1 MIRTSD
7 PGHAAVRRRTACR
20 TMIVSIAHLL
30 GGPMSGVPH
39 GNVPAGGN
47 SVPGGWDVT
56 RSVGATALAVAAA
69 RAAEAERPDPLVV
82 DPYARAL
89 VDAAAPGLPLP
100 RGADDDG
107 GVGWR
112 ALVDMMAIRTRVLD
126 AALLAAAADGVRQ
139 VVVPAAGLDARP
151 YRLAWPDGTSVYEID
166 QPEVLAHKQ
175 RVLGATA
182 ARARR
187 VAVPCDLRD
196 DWPGALRGSGF
207 DPGRPTAWLV
217 EGLLAYLPPEAE
229 ADLLARV
236 DELSAPGSRVALE
249 AVDLAVA
256 DEYLHTDEVRAMAP
270 AMGSD
275 LAQLWDTR
283 RRPAPASVL
292 RAAGWDV
299 RERPLG
305 ELGADLGRQL
315 TGPVGTLVAHVLI
328 VEASR

>member
-1 MIRTSD
+1 
-7 PGHAAVRRRTACR
+7 
-20 TMIVSIAHLL
+20 
-30 GGPMSGVPH
+30 MSGVPH
-39 GNVPAGGN
+39 GNVPSGGN
-47 SVPGGWDVT
+47 SVAGGWDVT

-89 VDAAAPGLPLP
+89 VDAAGPGVPLP
-100 RGADDDG
+100 RGADDG

-126 AALLAAAADGVRQ
+126 AALLAAASDGVRQ
-139 VVVPAAGLDARP
+139 VVVPAAGLDARS
-151 YRLAWPDGTSVYEID
+151 YRLAWPDGTTVYEID

-182 ARARR
+182 PRARQ

-196 DWPGALRGSGF
+196 DWLDALRGSGF

-217 EGLLAYLPPEAE
+217 EGLLPYLPPEAE

-256 DEYLHTDEVRAMAP
+256 DEYLQTDEVRAMAP
-270 AMGSD
+270 SMGSD

-299 RERPLG
+299 RERTLG
-305 ELGADLGRQL
+305 ELGADVGRQL
-315 TGPVGTLVAHVLI
+315 TGPVGTMVAHAFI
-328 VEASR
+328 VDAAR

>member
-1 MIRTSD
+1 
-7 PGHAAVRRRTACR
+7 
-20 TMIVSIAHLL
+20 
-30 GGPMSGVPH
+30 MSGVPH

-139 VVVPAAGLDARP
+139 IVAPAAGLDARP

-175 RVLGATA
+175 LVLGATA

-299 RERPLG
+299 RERTLG

-328 VEASR
+328 VEAAR

>member
-1 MIRTSD
+1 
-7 PGHAAVRRRTACR
+7 
-20 TMIVSIAHLL
+20 
-30 GGPMSGVPH
+30 MSGVPH
-39 GNVPAGGN
+39 GNVPSGGN
-47 SVPGGWDVT
+47 SVAGGWDVT

-89 VDAAAPGLPLP
+89 VDAAGPGVPLP
-100 RGADDDG
+100 RGADEG

-126 AALLAAAADGVRQ
+126 AALLAAASDGVRQ
-139 VVVPAAGLDARP
+139 VVVPAAGLDARS
-151 YRLAWPDGTSVYEID
+151 YRLAWPDGTTVYEID

-182 ARARR
+182 PRARQ

-196 DWPGALRGSGF
+196 DWPDALRGSGF

-217 EGLLAYLPPEAE
+217 EGLLPYLPPEAE

-236 DELSAPGSRVALE
+236 DELSAPDSRVALE

-256 DEYLHTDEVRAMAP
+256 DEYLQTDEVRAMASS
-270 AMGSD
+270 MGSD

-299 RERPLG
+299 RERTLG
-305 ELGADLGRQL
+305 ELGADVGRQL
-315 TGPVGTLVAHVLI
+315 TGPVGTMVAHAFI
-328 VEASR
+328 VDAAR

>member
-1 MIRTSD
+1 
-7 PGHAAVRRRTACR
+7 
-20 TMIVSIAHLL
+20 
-30 GGPMSGVPH
+30 MSGVPH

-47 SVPGGWDVT
+47 SVAGGWDVT

-89 VDAAAPGLPLP
+89 VDAAAPGVPLP
-100 RGADDDG
+100 RGADDG
-107 GVGWR
+107 GDGWR
-112 ALVDMMAIRTRVLD
+112 ALVDMMAVRTRVLD

-151 YRLAWPDGTSVYEID
+151 YRLAWPDGTAVYEID

-175 RVLGATA
+175 RVLGDTA
-182 ARARR
+182 PRARR

-196 DWPGALRGSGF
+196 DWPDALRGSGF

-217 EGLLAYLPPEAE
+217 EGLLPYLPPEAE

-256 DEYLHTDEVRAMAP
+256 DEYLHTDGVRAMA
-270 AMGSD
+270 ATMGSD

-299 RERPLG
+299 RERTLG
-305 ELGADLGRQL
+305 ELGAGFGREL
-315 TGPVGTLVAHVLI
+315 AGPVGTVVAHALV
-328 VEASR
+328 VEAAR

>member
-1 MIRTSD
+1 
-7 PGHAAVRRRTACR
+7 
-20 TMIVSIAHLL
+20 
-30 GGPMSGVPH
+30 MSGVPH
-39 GNVPAGGN
+39 GNVPSGGN
-47 SVPGGWDVT
+47 SVAGGWDVT

-89 VDAAAPGLPLP
+89 VDAAGPGVPLP
-100 RGADDDG
+100 RGADEG

-126 AALLAAAADGVRQ
+126 AALLAAASDGVRQ
-139 VVVPAAGLDARP
+139 VVVPAAGLDARS
-151 YRLAWPDGTSVYEID
+151 YRLAWPDGTTVYEID

-182 ARARR
+182 PRARQ

-196 DWPGALRGSGF
+196 DWPDALRGSGF

-217 EGLLAYLPPEAE
+217 EGLLPYLPPEAE

-236 DELSAPGSRVALE
+236 DELSAPDSRVALE

-256 DEYLHTDEVRAMAP
+256 DEYLQTDEVRAMAP
-270 AMGSD
+270 SMGSD

-299 RERPLG
+299 RERTLG
-305 ELGADLGRQL
+305 ELGTDVGRQL
-315 TGPVGTLVAHVLI
+315 TGPVGTMVAHAFI
-328 VEASR
+328 VDAAR

>member
-1 MIRTSD
+1 
-7 PGHAAVRRRTACR
+7 
-20 TMIVSIAHLL
+20 
-30 GGPMSGVPH
+30 MSGVPH

>member
-1 MIRTSD
+1 
-7 PGHAAVRRRTACR
+7 
-20 TMIVSIAHLL
+20 
-30 GGPMSGVPH
+30 MSGVPH
-39 GNVPAGGN
+39 GNVPSGGN
-47 SVPGGWDVT
+47 SVAGGWDVT

-89 VDAAAPGLPLP
+89 VDAAGPGVPLP
-100 RGADDDG
+100 RGADDG

-126 AALLAAAADGVRQ
+126 AALLAAASDGVRQ
-139 VVVPAAGLDARP
+139 VVVPAAGLDARS
-151 YRLAWPDGTSVYEID
+151 YRLAWPDGTTVYEID

-182 ARARR
+182 PRARQ

-196 DWPGALRGSGF
+196 DWPDALHGSGF

-217 EGLLAYLPPEAE
+217 EGLLPYLPPEAE

-236 DELSAPGSRVALE
+236 DELSATGSRVALE

-256 DEYLHTDEVRAMAP
+256 DEYLQTDEVRAMAP
-270 AMGSD
+270 SMGSD

-299 RERPLG
+299 RERTLG
-305 ELGADLGRQL
+305 ELGADVGRQL
-315 TGPVGTLVAHVLI
+315 TGPVGTMVAHAFI
-328 VEASR
+328 VDAAR

>member
-1 MIRTSD
+1 
-7 PGHAAVRRRTACR
+7 
-20 TMIVSIAHLL
+20 
-30 GGPMSGVPH
+30 MSGVPH

-89 VDAAAPGLPLP
+89 VDAAAPGLPLA

-126 AALLAAAADGVRQ
+126 DALLAAAADGVRQ

-182 ARARR
+182 PRARL
-187 VAVPCDLRD
+187 VAVPCDLRAD
-196 DWPGALRGSGF
+196 GPGALRGSGF
-207 DPGRPTAWLV
+207 DPGQPTAWLV

-299 RERPLG
+299 RERTLG

-315 TGPVGTLVAHVLI
+315 TGPVGTLVAHVLV
-328 VEASR
+328 VEAAR

>member
-1 MIRTSD
+1 
-7 PGHAAVRRRTACR
+7 
-20 TMIVSIAHLL
+20 
-30 GGPMSGVPH
+30 MSGVPH
-39 GNVPAGGN
+39 GNVPSGGN
-47 SVPGGWDVT
+47 SVAGGWDVT

-89 VDAAAPGLPLP
+89 VDAAGPGVPLP
-100 RGADDDG
+100 RGADDG

-126 AALLAAAADGVRQ
+126 AALLAAASDGVRQ
-139 VVVPAAGLDARP
+139 VVVPAAGLDARS
-151 YRLAWPDGTSVYEID
+151 YRLAWPDGTTVYEID

-182 ARARR
+182 PRARQ

-196 DWPGALRGSGF
+196 DWPDALRGSGF

-217 EGLLAYLPPEAE
+217 EGLLPYLPPEAE
-229 ADLLARV
+229 ADLLVRV

-256 DEYLHTDEVRAMAP
+256 DEYLQTDEVRAMAP
-270 AMGSD
+270 SMGSD

-299 RERPLG
+299 RERTLG
-305 ELGADLGRQL
+305 ELGADVGRQL
-315 TGPVGTLVAHVLI
+315 TGPVGTMVAHAFI
-328 VEASR
+328 VDAAR